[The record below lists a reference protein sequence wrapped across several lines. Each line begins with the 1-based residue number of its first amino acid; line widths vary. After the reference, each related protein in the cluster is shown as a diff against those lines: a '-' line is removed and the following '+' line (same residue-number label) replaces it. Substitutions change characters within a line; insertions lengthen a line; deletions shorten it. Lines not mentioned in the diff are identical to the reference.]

1 MSEVKNKKTEK
12 NSNAIIIIGIVI
24 GVILLILG
32 GGGSFFSSSKES
44 TDVSSEV
51 KEYDEIKYEEE
62 LVRKIE
68 QICSQVKGAGKVSV
82 AVTLDGSYRA
92 IYAQNS
98 SDGANV
104 KKEYL
109 LVGSGSNESALL
121 VGYSPPKILGVG
133 IVCSG
138 GVSASVRA
146 EIIALISATLDLPT
160 NKIYVTAS
168 KN

>member
-1 MSEVKNKKTEK
+1 MKKTLK

-24 GVILLILG
+24 GVALLIFG
-32 GGGSFFSSSKES
+32 GSSFFSNSNKT

-51 KEYDEIKYEEE
+51 REYDEAKYEEE
-62 LVRKIE
+62 LVNKIE
-68 QICSQVKGAGKVSV
+68 LICSQVKGAGSVSV

-92 IYAQNS
+92 IYAQNLTDGS
-98 SDGANV
+98 SS

-109 LVGSGSNESALL
+109 LVGSGSSESALL

-133 IVCSG
+133 VVCSG